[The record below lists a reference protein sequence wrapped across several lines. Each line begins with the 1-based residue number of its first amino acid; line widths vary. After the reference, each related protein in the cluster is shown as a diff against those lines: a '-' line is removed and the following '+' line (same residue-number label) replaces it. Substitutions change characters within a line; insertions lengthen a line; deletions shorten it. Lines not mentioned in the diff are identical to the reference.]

1 LDEVNEWTAPRK
13 PGRLPELVRSKFS
26 VPRFSALTHQID
38 DEKERSG
45 VVDLESSDL
54 RDSVR
59 STSAPLSDC
68 APEKRAALL
77 HVKGCQVM
85 GARTAEGRER

>member
-1 LDEVNEWTAPRK
+1 MDSAAQART
-13 PGRLPELVRSKFS
+13 LPELVRSKFS

-45 VVDLESSDL
+45 VVDLDSPIYAKAFDL
-54 RDSVR
+54 
-59 STSAPLSDC
+59 
-68 APEKRAALL
+68 KRTAFRLRARKGNGVAAR
-77 HVKGCQVM
+77 KGLPVI